1 MAKRALITG
10 IRRIGERI
18 TEHLI
23 REGWDLAVVYN
34 SSEDRADRLG
44 KVAEAEG
51 RKFLKIKA
59 DLSDPSSYG
68 AVISQVK
75 DGLGGLE
82 AFIHLA
88 SPYER
93 RDLRDVTLSEFEFYL
108 RSIAV
113 SFFFLTKEC
122 ADLMR
127 ENDGPIKGR
136 VIAFG
141 DWAVEHT
148 PYRGYAHYF
157 VAKGA
162 LHTAVRVLAKELA
175 PDILVNCV
183 APGPVIKPEDLSE
196 DAWKGILSRTP
207 LRREVPIEDVLGA
220 VRFLLESTSVTGEI
234 IRVDSGRHIAGSGL
248 GSLEG

>member
-113 SFFFLTKEC
+113 SFFFLTKGC
-122 ADLMR
+122 GDLMR

>member
-23 REGWDLAVVYN
+23 IEGWDLAVVYN

-113 SFFFLTKEC
+113 SFFFLTKGC
-122 ADLMR
+122 GDLMR

>member
-113 SFFFLTKEC
+113 SFFFLTKGC